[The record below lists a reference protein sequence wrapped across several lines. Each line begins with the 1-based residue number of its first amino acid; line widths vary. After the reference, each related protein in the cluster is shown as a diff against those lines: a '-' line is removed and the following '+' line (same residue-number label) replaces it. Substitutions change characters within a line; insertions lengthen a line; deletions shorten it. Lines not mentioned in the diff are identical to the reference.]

1 MTSEQTEQP
10 EEESRSFMHYAAL
23 KTAII
28 NNEEQRVKEL
38 LANQSMQV
46 LEKGYL
52 LDLAR
57 LNNNRTIVALLEAVP
72 VTP

>member
-1 MTSEQTEQP
+1 MTPEQTEQ
-10 EEESRSFMHYAAL
+10 ESRNFMRYAAL

-38 LANQSMQV
+38 LANKSMQT

-57 LNNNRTIVALLEAVP
+57 LNNNSTILALLEAVP
-72 VTP
+72 VVP

>member
-1 MTSEQTEQP
+1 MTSAENEQQ
-10 EEESRSFMHYAAL
+10 SRSFMHYAAL
-23 KTAII
+23 KTAIV

-38 LANQSMQV
+38 LAKQSMPA

-57 LNNNRTIVALLEAVP
+57 LNNNSTIVALLEAVP
-72 VTP
+72 ATP

>member
-1 MTSEQTEQP
+1 MTSEQTEQ
-10 EEESRSFMHYAAL
+10 ESRNFMRYAAL

-38 LANQSMQV
+38 LANKSMQT

-57 LNNNRTIVALLEAVP
+57 LNNNSTILALLEAVP
-72 VTP
+72 VVP

>member
-1 MTSEQTEQP
+1 MTPEQTEQ
-10 EEESRSFMHYAAL
+10 ESRNFMHYAAL

-38 LANQSMQV
+38 LANKSMQT

-57 LNNNRTIVALLEAVP
+57 LNNNRTIMTLLEAVP
-72 VTP
+72 VIL

>member
-1 MTSEQTEQP
+1 MTSEQTEQ
-10 EEESRSFMHYAAL
+10 ESRNFMHYAAL

-38 LANQSMQV
+38 LANKSMQT

-57 LNNNRTIVALLEAVP
+57 LNNNSTILALLEAVP
-72 VTP
+72 VVP

>member
-1 MTSEQTEQP
+1 MTAEQQAQ
-10 EEESRSFMHYAAL
+10 ESRSFMHYAAL

-38 LANQSMQV
+38 LANQSMQA
-46 LEKGYL
+46 LEKSYL

-57 LNNNRTIVALLEAVP
+57 LNNNSTILANLQAVP
-72 VTP
+72 VAP

>member
-1 MTSEQTEQP
+1 MTSEQTEQ
-10 EEESRSFMHYAAL
+10 ESRNFMRYAAL

-38 LANQSMQV
+38 LANKSMQT

-57 LNNNRTIVALLEAVP
+57 LNNNSTILALLEAIPVVP
-72 VTP
+72 

>member
-1 MTSEQTEQP
+1 MTSEQTEQ
-10 EEESRSFMHYAAL
+10 ESRNFMHYAAL
-23 KTAII
+23 KTAIT

-38 LANQSMQV
+38 LANKSMQT

-57 LNNNRTIVALLEAVP
+57 LNNNSTILALLEAVP
-72 VTP
+72 VVP

>member
-1 MTSEQTEQP
+1 MTSEQTEQ
-10 EEESRSFMHYAAL
+10 ESRNFMHYAAL

-38 LANQSMQV
+38 LANKSMQT

-57 LNNNRTIVALLEAVP
+57 LNNNSAILALLEAVP
-72 VTP
+72 VVP